1 MFDHRTGAK
10 MREQHDRSEQLNE
23 MLDPHRREEIAG
35 AATEISGRLLQK
47 GIDVSADEDPAL
59 LADLLSA
66 VDRFEGA
73 VINRGGDLMVNS
85 PTSTDPQ
92 NAEYVIPARNADD
105 DIQSYIE
112 RINEA
117 ASRVAE
123 PRRL

>member
-10 MREQHDRSEQLNE
+10 MRDQQDRSEQLNE

-92 NAEYVIPARNADD
+92 NPEYVIPTRNADD